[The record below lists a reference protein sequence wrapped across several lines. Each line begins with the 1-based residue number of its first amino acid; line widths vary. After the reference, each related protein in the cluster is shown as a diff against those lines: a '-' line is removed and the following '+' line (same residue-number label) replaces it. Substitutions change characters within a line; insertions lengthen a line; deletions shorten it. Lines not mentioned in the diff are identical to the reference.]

1 MIRDGEYDDVADDM
15 RVSNAQIIDND
26 IYIVYTA
33 LTCYKNDVLR
43 DFDLENL
50 KPEDNAALRE
60 QAHSTLCHIP
70 LGTQTLQKTSIAYQ
84 TYI

>member
-1 MIRDGEYDDVADDM
+1 MIGDGEYDDVADDM
-15 RVSNAQIIDND
+15 RVSNAQNNDND
-26 IYIVYTA
+26 IYVYGVDMF
-33 LTCYKNDVLR
+33 YKNDVLR

-50 KPEDNAALRE
+50 KPEDNATLRE